1 MSGLWTILL
10 FIVVI
15 VILIFSLVRAS
26 TASLDLLT
34 NKTNDGDIALA
45 EKYMNWTVI
54 ILWIIIAGIIIGVIA
69 LFIFGP
75 ELLPELGNTIFYLIF
90 GVMVIAIITVGVIS
104 SISAYHI
111 GISSEESKFAT
122 AYSNTIQAAVASLGS
137 VGIFIIGYLLVLH
150 FTGTPK
156 KDYVDP
162 KNGNPKVP
170 ASAPKT
176 IPVGKP

>member
-10 FIVVI
+10 FIIVI
-15 VILIFSLVRAS
+15 VVLIFSLVRAS
-26 TASLDLLT
+26 TASIDLLT
-34 NKTNDGDIALA
+34 NKSNDGDIDLA

-54 ILWIIIAGIIIGVIA
+54 ILWIIIVGIILGVIA

-90 GVMVIAIITVGVIS
+90 GVLVIAIITVGVIS

-111 GISSEESKFAT
+111 GISSQKVKFEV
-122 AYSNTIQAAVASLGS
+122 AYTNTIQAAVASLGS
-137 VGIFIIGYLLVLH
+137 LGIFIVGYLLVLH
-150 FTGTPK
+150 FSGTPK

-170 ASAPKT
+170 ASTPKT
-176 IPVGKP
+176 LPVAKH